1 MIFYTVTKQ
10 KLNMKQFL
18 LTAMSLCIITLL
30 NAQTKDY
37 IGIAV
42 YNTQNAMPF
51 GKFTGMFKE
60 QLHPGVEAI
69 YGRNLSS
76 RKNHDWF
83 LELRL
88 SYFYH
93 RYVQH
98 GVPLYLNFGYRY
110 KLSQKLFAETSIGAG
125 YMHSI
130 PATAKLKLND
140 NGDYVNNKGIGR
152 AQATVSYSIGLAYTP
167 LPSAN
172 KPFTFFMNYQQRIL
186 TPFVRSYVPILPYNT
201 FMIGVKKPFDRS
213 SKKSKK

>member
-1 MIFYTVTKQ
+1 
-10 KLNMKQFL
+10 MKQL
-18 LTAMSLCIITLL
+18 ILTAVALSILL
-30 NAQTKDY
+30 SIHGQSREY
-37 IGIAV
+37 VGIAV

-60 QLHPGVEAI
+60 QFHPGIEAI

-76 RKNHDWF
+76 KKKHDWF

-98 GVPLYLNFGYRY
+98 GMPLYLNFGYRY
-110 KLSQKLFAETSIGAG
+110 KFSQKLFAETSIGAG

-152 AQATVSYSIGLAYTP
+152 AQATTSYSIGLAYTP
-167 LPSAN
+167 SPSAS
-172 KPFTFFMNYQQRIL
+172 KPFTFFMNYQQRIQ

-201 FMIGVKKPFDRS
+201 FMVGVRKPFDRS
-213 SKKSKK
+213 AKKSKK